1 MEELNK
7 IIEYIKNTEAY
18 KNCID
23 LRKQMNNNT
32 ELTKLIEEIKSL
44 QKEYIKSNFD
54 KNIKTKL
61 DEKNSL
67 LDKYPIYNSYNKNLE
82 EVNQMINYVND
93 ELNDYF
99 ERVVNE
105 SN

>member
-23 LRKQMNNNT
+23 LRKQMNKNT
-32 ELTKLIEEIKSL
+32 ELIKLIEEIKSL

-54 KNIKTKL
+54 KTIKTKL
-61 DEKNSL
+61 DEKN
-67 LDKYPIYNSYNKNLE
+67 N
-82 EVNQMINYVND
+82 
-93 ELNDYF
+93 
-99 ERVVNE
+99 
-105 SN
+105 

>member
-23 LRKQMNNNT
+23 LRKQMNKNT
-32 ELTKLIEEIKSL
+32 ELIKLIEEIKSL

-54 KNIKTKL
+54 KTIKTKL
-61 DEKNSL
+61 DEKNDL
-67 LDKYPIYNSYNKNLE
+67 LDKYPIYNSYNKYLE

>member
-23 LRKQMNNNT
+23 LRKQMNKNT
-32 ELTKLIEEIKSL
+32 ELIKLIEEIKSL

-54 KNIKTKL
+54 KTIKTKL
-61 DEKNSL
+61 DEKNDL
-67 LDKYPIYNSYNKNLE
+67 LDKYPIYNSYNKYLE

-99 ERVVNE
+99 ETVVNE